1 MAQVLSRSISTQLI
15 TYYVPVANEGC
26 FGQVS
31 ADKLGD
37 IGPFQLAIAL
47 TVLALFFV
55 WQWPEN
61 HGGDGSDNEKQHLF
75 GDAIQCIQ
83 KDRRILLLGMNQ
95 SLFEGAMY
103 TFVYHVGA
111 DSRTHGPWGQAR
123 CAGLQG
129 IWPRPRLDLCR
140 HDGLHHYRR
149 RALCRHAQGVD
160 CVARLRR
167 HLLHRRRSNARPD
180 IFQQFLVLS
189 RHCFIPTSLRVLE
202 RPCAESDAAAE
213 PFPYQGSCSALSSWW
228 RCVLAQ
234 LSAQCRRCA
243 PSFCQMRCKRQS

>member
-1 MAQVLSRSISTQLI
+1 VGLGTGRFPEEDLSKTFALAQMGNGICAVLAGVMAQVLSRSISTQLI

-103 TFVYHVGA
+103 TFVIMWVPTLARMVPGGKPGA
-111 DSRTHGPWGQAR
+111 PDFKVFGQGQGWIFAAMMV
-123 CAGLQG
+123 CITIGGELFAGMLKVSTVWRG
-129 IWPRPRLDLCR
+129 
-140 HDGLHHYRR
+140 
-149 RALCRHAQGVD
+149 
-160 CVARLRR
+160 CVV
-167 HLLHRRRSNARPD
+167 
-180 IFQQFLVLS
+180 IFF
-189 RHCFIPTSLRVLE
+189 T
-202 RPCAESDAAAE
+202 AAAAMLV
-213 PFPYQGSCSALSSWW
+213 PIYSNSFGTIPPLFHSYLLPRAGKAVCRV
-228 RCVLAQ
+228 RCG
-234 LSAQCRRCA
+234 R
-243 PSFCQMRCKRQS
+243 